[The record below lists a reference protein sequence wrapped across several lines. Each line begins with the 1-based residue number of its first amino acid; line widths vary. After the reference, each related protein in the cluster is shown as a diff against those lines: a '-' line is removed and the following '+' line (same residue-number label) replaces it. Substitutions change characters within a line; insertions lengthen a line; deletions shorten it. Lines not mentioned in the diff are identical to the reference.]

1 MNRLRII
8 DNLRILEEHDNAAL
22 SGKLVCQCGCENFS
36 IFHTGKQTRGIL
48 FTDLVK
54 RNGQIQID
62 AKCENCQSSFT
73 ILDTAVDGTNPRS
86 AKKGELK
93 QLYIK
98 DIDSFEIR
106 MYYNYYSENFK
117 TNRFEDCIIEAS
129 NSALR
134 KNKIIYE

>member
-1 MNRLRII
+1 MNLLRII

-22 SGKLVCQCGCENFS
+22 SGQLVCQCGCEKFS

-48 FTDLVK
+48 FTNLIK
-54 RNGQIQID
+54 SNGQIQID
-62 AKCENCQSSFT
+62 AKCDNCQSSFT

-106 MYYNYYSENFK
+106 MYYNYYPKNFK